1 MTTLPLEYQF
11 TAPIT
16 SKGRQGNGWKLEFD
30 WNLPGSKFPFVLY
43 GQSFDDIEGWD
54 VGDRPNVHV
63 ARGSLKSG
71 KEGRY
76 STDYFYDLVSIDNE
90 AISQPRADA
99 PAPSATALRSGKGI
113 PHERPETPP
122 EEPGSFQANIQYRIQ
137 LGMAFNAAVSLT
149 AGTMP
154 EDQNDAFDLATLDQW
169 RLQRIRYLRD
179 RLFNEVILVPV
190 APPHWCY
197 RHDIQN
203 VQSTKTQVWG
213 HVLEGRPPCTE
224 EVSP

>member
-1 MTTLPLEYQF
+1 MTTLAQDYQF

-16 SKGRQGNGWKLEFD
+16 GKGKQGNGWKLEFD

-63 ARGSLKSG
+63 ARGSLKAG

-90 AISQPRADA
+90 AISQPRANA
-99 PAPSATALRSGKGI
+99 PGPSAALLRSGKGI
-113 PHERPETPP
+113 PQESPETPP
-122 EEPGSFQANIQYRIQ
+122 QEPETFQDHVQYRIQ
-137 LGMAFNAAVSLT
+137 LGMAFNAAVSLIGV
-149 AGTMP
+149 AMP
-154 EDQNDAFDLATLDQW
+154 IVGGIEEDQNLDYW
-169 RLQRIRYLRD
+169 RLRRIRYLRD
-179 RLFNEVILVPV
+179 RLLKEVILVPV

-197 RHDIQN
+197 RHDVQN
-203 VQSTKTQVWG
+203 IKSTKTGVWG
-213 HVLEGRPPCTE
+213 HLLEGRSPCTE
-224 EVSP
+224 EASP